1 MQYLHSSVV
10 LWLIT
15 LALFTF
21 LNQAVAGQAQLAKF
35 DDLIGR
41 YNLTYPS
48 DWKLNYDDNYDLTL
62 VPMDNRSSDSN
73 TFFQIRAM
81 PQYNMSLE
89 KHVLRDIN
97 SYMDKYATGDFVLF
111 SISNLSDNETIDG
124 LPAYLVEYNAIMN
137 DNLQS
142 PISVLEYV
150 VVHND
155 NLFKIKFSQGGY
167 GINSLNKNIV
177 HNMTRSIDFRN

>member
-1 MQYLHSSVV
+1 MQCLHNSIIFS
-10 LWLIT
+10 LIS
-15 LALFTF
+15 LALLTS
-21 LNQAVAGQAQLAKF
+21 LNQAAAGQKQVAEF
-35 DDLIGR
+35 DDFIGR

-48 DWKLNYDDNYDLTL
+48 DWKLNYNNNYDLTL
-62 VPMDNRSSDSN
+62 IPMDNRSIDSN

-89 KHVLRDIN
+89 KHVLRNIN

-124 LPAYLVEYNAIMN
+124 IPAYVLEYNAIMN
-137 DNLQS
+137 DNFQT
-142 PISVLEYV
+142 PISILEYI

-167 GINSLNKNIV
+167 GINSLNKNMVNNI
-177 HNMTRSIDFRN
+177 TRSIDFRN